1 MNAQLK
7 HVLDRVERW
16 PEAAQEALVRA
27 AIDIEHRF
35 TGTTPTAGKQ
45 SLREL
50 MQASPLTDIDLE
62 RTSNRPEFRDV
73 YL

>member
-7 HVLDRVERW
+7 HVLDRAERW

-35 TGTTPTAGKQ
+35 AVSTPNAGKKA
-45 SLREL
+45 LREV
-50 MQASPLTDIDLE
+50 MQASPLTDVDLE

-73 YL
+73 HL